1 MSQTTENYDPDQYNW
16 RDFIDRFNHSGR
28 LKTYKTSLWGRIMS
42 RNAKYIG
49 GAIVVAIAIGLYYIL
64 G

>member
-1 MSQTTENYDPDQYNW
+1 
-16 RDFIDRFNHSGR
+16 
-28 LKTYKTSLWGRIMS
+28 MS

-49 GAIVVAIAIGLYYIL
+49 GAIIVAVAIGLYYIL